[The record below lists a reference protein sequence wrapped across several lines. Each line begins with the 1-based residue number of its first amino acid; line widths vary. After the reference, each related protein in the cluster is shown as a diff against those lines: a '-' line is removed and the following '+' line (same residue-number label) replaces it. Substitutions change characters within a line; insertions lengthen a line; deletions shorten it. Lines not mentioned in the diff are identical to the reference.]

1 MKQLS
6 KLKVKNIS
14 SVLQSIRDNSN
25 ISKKNL
31 SVMLGLSSPLL
42 TNICNELK
50 EKSLIFEGSTLPS
63 NKAGRPEVALN
74 FNYNLK
80 KIIGI
85 NISSEFTT
93 IIISNLFPS
102 IIFEEK
108 IETKFD
114 NS

>member
-63 NKAGRPEVALN
+63 NKAG
-74 FNYNLK
+74 
-80 KIIGI
+80 II
-85 NISSEFTT
+85 
-93 IIISNLFPS
+93 
-102 IIFEEK
+102 
-108 IETKFD
+108 
-114 NS
+114 

>member
-50 EKSLIFEGSTLPS
+50 EKSLIF
-63 NKAGRPEVALN
+63 
-74 FNYNLK
+74 
-80 KIIGI
+80 
-85 NISSEFTT
+85 
-93 IIISNLFPS
+93 
-102 IIFEEK
+102 
-108 IETKFD
+108 
-114 NS
+114 